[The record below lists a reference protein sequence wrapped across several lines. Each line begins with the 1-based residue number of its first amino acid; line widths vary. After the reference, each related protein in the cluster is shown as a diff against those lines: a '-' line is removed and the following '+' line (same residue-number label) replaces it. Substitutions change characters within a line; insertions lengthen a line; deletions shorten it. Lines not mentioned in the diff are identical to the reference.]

1 MAEMLKIA
9 SLRRDGGTQP
19 RAMLNPET
27 VADYA
32 EARRNG
38 ATFPEI
44 GVVYDGTDHWIWDG
58 FHRTAGCEEAGDTEI
73 AADVRSGTRRDAVL
87 LAVGANA
94 THGLRRSNEDKR
106 RAVLLLLDDPEW
118 SAWSDREIARR
129 CAVSDRFVNGLRTTL
144 TANGSQ
150 SERTYVSRHGTVA
163 KMDTAAIGKRAADV
177 AAVKSMPVEAV
188 YAVAGAYFRQQERDR
203 QEAKKVRREE
213 REQQLGERIAAG
225 NAALVAAGQAGLVFP
240 VVLADPEWRYEPW
253 SRDTGMDRAADN
265 HYPTT
270 PTSEIRK
277 RPVGEIA
284 ADDAVLF
291 LWATVPMLPDAFA
304 VIADWGFTYKS
315 HFIWVKRRSGE
326 ARGPGY
332 WNTNE
337 HELLLVATRGNPPA
351 PAPGTQWPSVI
362 IAPVGRHSAKPDR
375 VYELIES
382 YFPNLPKIELN
393 ARVRRPGWEVW
404 GAEAPE
410 LLAEAGATPHLGRPA
425 AAELDAYAAEM
436 ASVDL
441 PALPISGRA

>member
-1 MAEMLKIA
+1 MAEALSIA
-9 SLRRDGGTQP
+9 FLRRDGGTQP
-19 RAMLNPET
+19 RATLNPDT

-32 EARRNG
+32 EAIRAG
-38 ATFPEI
+38 AEFPA
-44 GVVYDGTDHWIWDG
+44 VVVFYDGTDHWLADG
-58 FHRTAGCEEAGDTEI
+58 FHRVAAHEAAEFEEVN
-73 AADVRSGTRRDAVL
+73 ADIRPGTRRDAVL
-87 LAVGANA
+87 YACGANA
-94 THGLRRSNEDKR
+94 AHGLPRSNEDKR
-106 RAVLLLLDDPEW
+106 RAALLLLDDPEW

-129 CAVSDRFVNGLRTTL
+129 CAVSDRFVNGLRATL

-150 SERTYVSRHGTVA
+150 SERTYVTRHGTVA
-163 KMDTAAIGKRAADV
+163 KMDTAAIGKLQSAV
-177 AAVKSMPVEAV
+177 ATIRSMPVEALYQV
-188 YAVAGAYFRQQERDR
+188 TAEHHRRR
-203 QEAKKVRREE
+203 QEEKKVRRDEKE
-213 REQQLGERIAAG
+213 IALGERIAAG
-225 NAALVAAGQAGLVFP
+225 NAALVAAGQAGQVFP
-240 VVLADPEWRYEPW
+240 VLLADPEWRYEPW

-270 PTSEIRK
+270 PTAEIRQ
-277 RPVGEIA
+277 RPVGAIA

-382 YFPNLPKIELN
+382 YFPTLPKIELN

-404 GAEAPE
+404 GAEAPD
-410 LLAEAGATPHLGRPA
+410 LLPDAGEMVRIGRPVA
-425 AAELDAYAAEM
+425 NDIDAYAAE
-436 ASVDL
+436 ASSH
-441 PALPISGRA
+441 A